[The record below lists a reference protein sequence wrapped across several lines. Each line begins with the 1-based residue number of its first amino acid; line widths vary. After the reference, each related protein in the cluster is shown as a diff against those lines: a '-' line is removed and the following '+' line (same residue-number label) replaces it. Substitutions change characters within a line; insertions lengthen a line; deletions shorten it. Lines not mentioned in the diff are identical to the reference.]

1 MSATPAGK
9 SRIYIIGEDPSVDC
23 IQILDKNGVPIVW
36 MDSNGV
42 VNFGN
47 ANVGGIVAPGF
58 ILDSDGKFTEY
69 NGLPLVNS
77 GVPSQV
83 AAFDALNQG
92 AAISNQPL
100 YTPTVTDPTGAG
112 EFYAAFFEAKV
123 VQIASGGVSPSS
135 MLGGTSG
142 ITYGFT
148 AGDGHAVSS
157 IPAVLNGNV
166 NHNDLTTTLAS
177 GLFTM
182 YAAPGSPTTI
192 NFGYSST
199 GTTPMLY
206 NLHIRLFR
214 L

>member
-36 MDSNGV
+36 MDSDGT

-58 ILDSDGKFTEY
+58 ILNSDGKFTEY
-69 NGLPLVNS
+69 DGLPLKNS
-77 GVPSQV
+77 GVPSQI
-83 AAFDALNQG
+83 AFFDALNQG
-92 AAISNQPL
+92 AAISNQVL
-100 YTPTVTDPTGAG
+100 YTPVTTDATGAG

-123 VQIASGGVSPSS
+123 VQAASSGS
-135 MLGGTSG
+135 MLGSTSG
-142 ITYGFT
+142 ITYSFL
-148 AGDGHAVSS
+148 AEDGHAVSS

-166 NHNDLTTTLAS
+166 SHNDLTTTVAS
-177 GLFTM
+177 GMFTM
-182 YAAPGSPTTI
+182 YATPGTPITI
-192 NFGYSST
+192 SFGYSST